1 MSLKIQQGQLVNG
14 LNVAQAASY
23 ATIATQKHDPSTPI
37 YGHMTRL
44 VERLVDM
51 ALIELEQDK
60 AVQEIDEPLPEPAP
74 GDTVQ

>member
-1 MSLKIQQGQLVNG
+1 MSLKIQQGQLATGMNI
-14 LNVAQAASY
+14 AQAASY
-23 ATIATQKHDPSTPI
+23 ATIAAQKHDPSTPI
-37 YGHMTRL
+37 YGHMNKL

-60 AVQEIDEPLPEPAP
+60 AEQPLPDPAP

>member
-23 ATIATQKHDPSTPI
+23 ATIAAQKHEPGTPI
-37 YGHMTRL
+37 YGHMTKL

-60 AVQEIDEPLPEPAP
+60 AEQPMADPLPDPVA